1 VYWLPSLFWSKKKRL
16 VADRLWSSQN
26 AVCFTQ
32 TVTPFERWEKPLYI
46 CYFLLFIYLP
56 TTTFTTPFKK
66 EIVLIWN
73 QTKKITKNC
82 NIPQKNH
89 KTDKTI
95 KTSSSVKENLLVRII
110 SWLALARTHHKVNKN
125 PPSHKSSIP
134 KILSSLYNF
143 LALEN

>member
-1 VYWLPSLFWSKKKRL
+1 MIKSKRSLLYANCHS
-16 VADRLWSSQN
+16 LWKI
-26 AVCFTQ
+26 
-32 TVTPFERWEKPLYI
+32 RKPLYI
-46 CYFLLFIYLP
+46 CYFLFIYLP

-66 EIVLIWN
+66 RNSPDLKSN
-73 QTKKITKNC
+73 KKITKNC

-134 KILSSLYNF
+134 KILSHLYNF